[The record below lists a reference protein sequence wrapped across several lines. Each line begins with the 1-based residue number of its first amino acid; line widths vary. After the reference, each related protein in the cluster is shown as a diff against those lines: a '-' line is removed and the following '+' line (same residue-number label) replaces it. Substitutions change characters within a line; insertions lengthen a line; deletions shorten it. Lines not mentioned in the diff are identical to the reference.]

1 MDMSKLSV
9 PQAAKRLGV
18 TSARVRQRVDD
29 GSLVAEK
36 VGGRWLVDLDASQ
49 PEPPQR
55 GRPVSPLSVWWSLV
69 CAEAA
74 KAIPNSGRGES
85 LLERMRVADLEL
97 VDGDSS
103 DVAAEAMRLGRSTR
117 SRAVRRFADAVQRR
131 DHEALLSW
139 LRGRA
144 ARVAY
149 VASPTDLSALRADSR
164 LVISGVSHGDSGV
177 EDPRVV
183 EAYVSVGDVDDVVG
197 DHWLEKP
204 MVDERPNV
212 VLHVAPVRP
221 PRIDAML
228 LAADLAEH
236 GGPRELQRAHE
247 LLDKA
252 VDGLVATSPGAS
264 KPDAGEE
271 VGA

>member
-1 MDMSKLSV
+1 MDMGKLSV

-36 VGGRWLVDLDASQ
+36 IGGRWLVDLDASAS
-49 PEPPQR
+49 EPPQR
-55 GRPVSPLSVWWSLV
+55 GRPVSPLSVWWSLA
-69 CAEAA
+69 CAELA
-74 KAIPNSGRGES
+74 KAVPGSAGGQQS
-85 LLERMRVADLEL
+85 LLERMRDAELEL
-97 VDGDSS
+97 VDSDSS

-117 SRAVRRFADAVQRR
+117 SRAVRRLADAVQRR
-131 DHEALLSW
+131 DYEALLSW

-149 VASPTDLSALRADSR
+149 VAAPADLSALRADSR
-164 LVISGVSHGDSGV
+164 LVLAGVSHARSGV
-177 EDPRVV
+177 EDPRVA
-183 EAYVSVGDVDDVVG
+183 EAYVGTADVDAVVV
-197 DHWLEKP
+197 DYWLDKP

-221 PRIDAML
+221 PRVDDLL

-236 GGPRELQRAHE
+236 GGPRELQRARE
-247 LLDKA
+247 LLDEA
-252 VDGLVATSPGAS
+252 I
-264 KPDAGEE
+264 DALLPRGSEGPAAGG
-271 VGA
+271 VVV

>member
-1 MDMSKLSV
+1 MDMGKLSV

-36 VGGRWLVDLDASQ
+36 IGGRWLVDLDASAS
-49 PEPPQR
+49 EPPQR
-55 GRPVSPLSVWWSLV
+55 GRPVSPLSVWWSLA
-69 CAEAA
+69 CAELA
-74 KAIPNSGRGES
+74 KAVPGSAGGQQS
-85 LLERMRVADLEL
+85 LLERMRDAELEL
-97 VDGDSS
+97 VDSDSS

-117 SRAVRRFADAVQRR
+117 SRAVRRLADAVQGR
-131 DHEALLSW
+131 DYEALLSW

-149 VASPTDLSALRADSR
+149 VAAPADLSALRADSR
-164 LVISGVSHGDSGV
+164 LVLAGVSHARSGV
-177 EDPRVV
+177 EDPRVA
-183 EAYVSVGDVDDVVG
+183 EAYVGTADVDAVVV
-197 DHWLEKP
+197 DYWLDKP

-221 PRIDAML
+221 PRVDDLL

-236 GGPRELQRAHE
+236 GGPRELQRARE
-247 LLDKA
+247 LLDEA
-252 VDGLVATSPGAS
+252 I
-264 KPDAGEE
+264 DALLPRGSEGPAAGG
-271 VGA
+271 VVV